1 MDKINLGLI
10 HDIPDE
16 FKYIIQKH
24 DELNMNQSYDVG
36 WFIDGET
43 IEHPGNNPI
52 FSSRVIM
59 FPQEKIGISLLF
71 NTNQINLDSLFQIK
85 NIIDGDINQTYRYS
99 PKAILDIVLTLLSVV
114 FVIISKKNNDF
125 LIDNVKIRFILFIV
139 TIITALYFPILF
151 GYTWSTMLVWFPYSV
166 LSFWLSFIF
175 LGFSKVKNKA
185 K

>member
-1 MDKINLGLI
+1 M
-10 HDIPDE
+10 
-16 FKYIIQKH
+16 
-24 DELNMNQSYDVG
+24 
-36 WFIDGET
+36 T
-43 IEHPGNNPI
+43 
-52 FSSRVIM
+52 
-59 FPQEKIGISLLF
+59 
-71 NTNQINLDSLFQIK
+71 
-85 NIIDGDINQTYRYS
+85 
-99 PKAILDIVLTLLSVV
+99 ILDIVLTLLSVV